1 VALGSGI
8 SILPRI
14 ADRPEDHSSLVYR
27 ELSGRAPTREVV
39 VVRHLLR
46 YQSKGAELFLKVLR
60 EATSA
65 FAHGECEPAAF
76 PRRPEREPSP
86 TRRPAGLNLRLM
98 KASSN
103 KQGCAA
109 RGRLVAL
116 VSGLPGL
123 QRAPSVSVLMIDLI
137 KKTLLAGVGATI
149 ITKEKVEEALQDY
162 IRQGKVS
169 AGDARIMADKIA
181 EQGRKEFETMSGEL
195 AAKLKELA
203 EKADFTQGRASR
215 RWRRASRNS
224 SKPWPR
230 AAPGA

>member
-1 VALGSGI
+1 
-8 SILPRI
+8 
-14 ADRPEDHSSLVYR
+14 
-27 ELSGRAPTREVV
+27 
-39 VVRHLLR
+39 
-46 YQSKGAELFLKVLR
+46 
-60 EATSA
+60 
-65 FAHGECEPAAF
+65 
-76 PRRPEREPSP
+76 
-86 TRRPAGLNLRLM
+86 M

-103 KQGCAA
+103 KRGA
-109 RGRLVAL
+109 RPAPAVAL

-123 QRAPSVSVLMIDLI
+123 QRATSVSVLMIDLI

-203 EKADFTQGRASR
+203 EKADFTQRAR
-215 RWRRASRNS
+215 IEALEARVKKLEQAL
-224 SKPWPR
+224 
-230 AAPGA
+230 AARGPVA